1 MRTLTGRKGK
11 RGFTVTELLVAV
23 ALMSL
28 IVVALYSMFNQTQR
42 ALRANEAQIDSTER
56 GRGVLEIVSR
66 ELEQARVSLRTNV
79 NNFWVRMA
87 ADSSLTFTD
96 AMSGGP
102 ANTNSVPKIHSM
114 DFVYFNSKS
123 ERAWKGVGYAV
134 LLPTNTPPSNT
145 EALIQ
150 ATAGLGNL
158 YRYETK
164 ETNREYYF
172 ATTNLWADFLTNLP
186 AFLPSSQKTPGAT
199 NYSLVAEGVVH
210 FKVSPYDTQGHLMSY
225 IVPPGNT
232 NLDSTYRIAR
242 LDSGGNLFP
251 YPLSNVSQAELG
263 QANVLLQQGSPIGL
277 DTIAAFRNNVLP
289 AYLELEL
296 GVLEPDAYRQY
307 KQFISDGQS
316 DRAQQYL
323 SRRLAK
329 VQIFRK
335 RIPLRTVAQ

>member
-1 MRTLTGRKGK
+1 MITLTGRNGK

-28 IVVALYSMFNQTQR
+28 IVLALYSMFNQTQR
-42 ALRANEAQIDSTER
+42 ALRANESQIDSTER
-56 GRGVLEIVSR
+56 GRGVMEIVSR

-96 AMSGGP
+96 ALSGGVP
-102 ANTNSVPKIHSM
+102 DTNSVPKINSM
-114 DFVYFNSKS
+114 DFVYFNTKF

-134 LLPTNTPPSNT
+134 LLPTNTAANT

-172 ATTNLWADFLTNLP
+172 ASTNLWSDFLTNLP
-186 AFLPSSQKTPGAT
+186 SFLPSSQKAPGAT

-210 FKVSPYDTQGHLMSY
+210 FKVSPYDTQGRLMSY
-225 IVPPGNT
+225 IVPPGAT

-242 LDSGGNLFP
+242 LDLGGNLFP
-251 YPLSNVSQAELG
+251 YPLSNVSQQELG
-263 QANVLLQQGSPIGL
+263 QANVILQQGSPIGL

-296 GVLEPDAYRQY
+296 GVMEPDVYRQY
-307 KQFISDGQS
+307 KQFISDGQP
-316 DRAQQYL
+316 DKAQQYL